1 MILDTKKI
9 CVKADTLNIDEVFD
23 FIEGELEAVDGIS
36 RQEVLKIHMVVDE
49 IFSNIAN
56 YAYGDE
62 GDDSDHSKASD
73 SGCER
78 SDAETVT
85 VTFDYDTEKKVVAIT
100 FTDNGRPY
108 NPLEEA
114 PPDVT
119 LPAAKRKIGGLGV
132 FMVRNT
138 VDDIKYENRDGKNI
152 LTILKKTGGET
163 P

>member
-1 MILDTKKI
+1 MGTKEI
-9 CVKADTLNIDEVFD
+9 CIKADTMHIDEVFD
-23 FIEGELEAVDGIS
+23 FIEEQLAQVEGMN

-56 YAYGDE
+56 YAFEDGKGDR
-62 GDDSDHSKASD
+62 DLLKASEPEPEGAD
-73 SGCER
+73 S
-78 SDAETVT
+78 ETVT
-85 VTFDYDTEKKVVAIT
+85 VSFDYDAEKRSVSIT

-119 LPAAKRKIGGLGV
+119 LPAAKRKVGGLGV

-138 VDDIKYENRDGKNI
+138 VDDIRYRYRDGQNI
-152 LTILKKTGGET
+152 LTIIKKTGGET